1 MFHLAYN
8 LYYHCKH
15 AGEQELNFAIV
26 GLPNGGK
33 TTIKKVMNG
42 DNTPMVV
49 PTIGATKPI
58 ELKVRFNIK
67 YFFSL
72 YPELCLS
79 LSLSVCVSPSLSHFI
94 L

>member
-1 MFHLAYN
+1 MLLYLPAGCIFQDLTVAMFHLAYN

-42 DNTPMVV
+42 DNTPVVV

-58 ELKVRFNIK
+58 ELKVRFNI
-67 YFFSL
+67 
-72 YPELCLS
+72 
-79 LSLSVCVSPSLSHFI
+79 
-94 L
+94 

>member
-15 AGEQELNFAIV
+15 SGEQELNFAIV

-42 DNTPMVV
+42 DNSPMVV

-58 ELKVRFNIK
+58 ELKV
-67 YFFSL
+67 
-72 YPELCLS
+72 C
-79 LSLSVCVSPSLSHFI
+79 
-94 L
+94 